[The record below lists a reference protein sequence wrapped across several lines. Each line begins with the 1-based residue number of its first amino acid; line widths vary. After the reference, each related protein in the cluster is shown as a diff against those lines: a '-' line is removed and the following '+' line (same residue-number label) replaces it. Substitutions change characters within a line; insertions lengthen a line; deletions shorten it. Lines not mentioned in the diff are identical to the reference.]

1 MDKAKL
7 RIFWK
12 VLRGRLIFSF
22 ILIAGLFIF
31 TRWVLPVVHQPPA
44 AMTIQEAGEHQLI
57 RLRKNIDS
65 GPVQG
70 LRIKLSGHLNGTA
83 MVRIFEGENP
93 DKIYREKMIGSGKI
107 DGIFLDGDWYTDDCR
122 MEYEPL
128 STTNGQLKIEYLF
141 KTSKPRA
148 I

>member
-7 RIFWK
+7 HIFWK

-22 ILIAGLFIF
+22 LLIACVFIF
-31 TRWVLPVVHQPPA
+31 MRWILPVVHQPSAAVTLHEPA
-44 AMTIQEAGEHQLI
+44 EHQLI
-57 RLRKNIDS
+57 RLRKNVDS
-65 GPVQG
+65 GSVHG
-70 LRIKLSGHLNGTA
+70 LSIKLSGHLNGTA
-83 MVRIFEGENP
+83 MVRVFEGDNP

-107 DGIFLDGDWYTDDCR
+107 DGIFLEGDWYANDCR

-128 STTNGQLKIEYLF
+128 STTHGELKIEYKF